1 MGSGI
6 AVETALGGVMFLS
19 HEELRELTG
28 GAIRRRQIEWLRRER
43 WRFVLDLDGRP
54 RVDRRY
60 YERRMLMPDQQEPV
74 GRVEPNF
81 APLLVR
87 R

>member
-1 MGSGI
+1 
-6 AVETALGGVMFLS
+6 MFLS
-19 HEELRELTG
+19 PEELRQLTG

-43 WRFVLDLDGRP
+43 WRFVLDLEGRP

-60 YERRMLMPDQQEPV
+60 YERRMLMAEQQEPV
-74 GRVEPNF
+74 ERVRPNF
-81 APLLVR
+81 APLLAR